1 MQSSAALRLVLSFDP
16 LPFRLLIRVRPWPQP
31 NLNLS
36 DVISLALAL
45 LEPQLQ
51 GFKLFDLHLPNRYP
65 NHHLPKPLCISFRP
79 ESGNSDGDPH
89 DGVGV
94 GHITLS
100 EGLPLPPMSSDV
112 LAMPQ
117 SEVGIEW
124 RGDPCKGRL
133 STLSRPPSLERRSLE
148 ASIYRAS
155 DKVMGYI
162 K

>member
-1 MQSSAALRLVLSFDP
+1 MRSCAAPRLVLSFDP
-16 LPFRLLIRVRPWPQP
+16 LPFRLLVRVRPWPQP

-36 DVISLALAL
+36 DVISLTFALAQPCL
-45 LEPQLQ
+45 HRLELPH
-51 GFKLFDLHLPNRYP
+51 LHLPLHNP
-65 NHHLPKPLCISFRP
+65 DHDLPKPLCISFRP
-79 ESGNSDGDPH
+79 ERGNSDGDPH

-100 EGLPLPPMSSDV
+100 EGLPLPPMSSDL

-133 STLSRPPSLERRSLE
+133 STLSRPQSLERRSLE